1 MNSEGF
7 GNDTKAVIAQQKSN
21 LFVLI
26 LGLEKQHE
34 IEDSASPGG
43 FR

>member
-7 GNDTKAVIAQQKSN
+7 GNHTMAVTSKQEIE
-21 LFVLI
+21 FYFFI
-26 LGLEKQHE
+26 LGLEKQYE